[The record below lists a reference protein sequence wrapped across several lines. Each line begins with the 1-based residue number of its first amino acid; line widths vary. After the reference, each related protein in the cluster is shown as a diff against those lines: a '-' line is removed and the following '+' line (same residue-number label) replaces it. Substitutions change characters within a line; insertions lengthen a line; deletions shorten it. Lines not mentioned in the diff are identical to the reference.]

1 MSSLVNEFPVDSNYL
16 LWVTEVGESG
26 NIYYIVSDKMRTKYF
41 LFKGSKKLAKESVN
55 PLDLEKYIR

>member
-1 MSSLVNEFPVDSNYL
+1 MSSLVNEFPIDSNYL

-26 NIYYIVSDKMRTKYF
+26 NIYYIVSDKQRTKYF

-55 PLDLEKYIR
+55 PLDLEKYMK

>member
-1 MSSLVNEFPVDSNYL
+1 MSSLVNEFPIDSNYL
-16 LWVTEVGESG
+16 LWVTEIGESG
-26 NIYYIVSDKMRTKYF
+26 NIYYIVSDKQRTNYF